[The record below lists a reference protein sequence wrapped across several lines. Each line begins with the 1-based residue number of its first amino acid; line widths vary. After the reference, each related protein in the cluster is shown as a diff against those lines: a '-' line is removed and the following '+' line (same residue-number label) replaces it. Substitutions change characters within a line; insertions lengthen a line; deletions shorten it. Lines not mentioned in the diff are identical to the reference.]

1 MPERIQKLL
10 SQWGIASRRHAEEMI
25 RAGRVTLDGKVVHLG
40 DKADPRGSGL
50 AVDGKLLK
58 DCQRPPLL
66 YLLLNKPKGVLS
78 TCEDPQGRKTVLDLL
93 PSHWQQG
100 QGLHPVGRLD
110 RNSTGAL
117 LLSND
122 GELTLRLTHPRYHLP
137 KTYEVCLNGHPEDEE
152 LEQWRVGMMLDG
164 QKTLPAT
171 LEIIEETREQTRLLI
186 TLMEGRN
193 RQIRRLAEQLGFEV
207 TKLHRRSI
215 GRLSLSQGKE
225 YLSFG
230 QYRAL
235 RKPEIHYL
243 KKQVGLLEI

>member
-171 LEIIEETREQTRLLI
+171 
-186 TLMEGRN
+186 
-193 RQIRRLAEQLGFEV
+193 
-207 TKLHRRSI
+207 
-215 GRLSLSQGKE
+215 
-225 YLSFG
+225 
-230 QYRAL
+230 
-235 RKPEIHYL
+235 
-243 KKQVGLLEI
+243 